1 MILNTGCRTD
11 IPAYYSEWFCNRVRD
26 GYVLT
31 RNPYTPEQV
40 LRYRLDPEVVDILCF
55 CTKNP
60 QPMLARLSELSR
72 FRQFWFVTLTPYG
85 KEIEPFVPD
94 KADVLKS
101 IRKLSGIVGAKAV
114 GWRYDPV
121 FITEKYSP
129 EYHLRAF
136 TRIAQALSGYVNSCV
151 VSFID
156 LYEKTKRNFPE
167 ARAVTHEEQ
176 KRLITE
182 FVKLGR
188 QYGIPIR
195 TCCENAS
202 LAECGA
208 DVSGC
213 MTKEVLETATDTR
226 LSIPK
231 SKKSPRAQCNCLLGA
246 DIGMYNTCLHG
257 CVYCYANYD
266 RKTVEQ
272 NRKLHDPDSPF
283 LIGGFRPDDRIID
296 ARQESYIKNQLSLF

>member
-11 IPAYYSEWFCNRVRD
+11 IPAYYGEWLYNRLRD

-31 RNPYTPEQV
+31 RNPYNTEQV
-40 LRYRLDPEVVDILCF
+40 LRYRLDPDVVDILCF

-60 QPMLARLSELSR
+60 QPMLKRLSELSR

-94 KADVLKS
+94 KLDVLES
-101 IRKLSGIVGAKAV
+101 IKKLSGTVGAKAV

-121 FITEKYSP
+121 FITEKYTP

-136 TRIAQALSGYVNSCV
+136 SKIAQALSGYVNSCV

-182 FVKLGR
+182 FVKIGQ

-226 LSIPK
+226 LSVPK

-272 NRKLHDPDSPF
+272 NRRLHDPDSPF
-283 LIGGFRPDDRIID
+283 LIGGFRSGDRIID